1 LVGGEDAPDNMPRK
15 PAFVLLIPLVLLAL
29 NASGQQPNAAT
40 VPAVPPEIEQWMR
53 AAWGV
58 DPKALGYT
66 DTHFLLSLSESER
79 QGAFLFKQ
87 RCSLCHYS
95 MVASVGGARSGF
107 LTSLSVGPALSKKS
121 VDGQEDGVRKR
132 IMEGSARMPA
142 FKYALKP
149 PQVDMIIG
157 YLKKVDSL
165 RPPGLDETV
174 DKTRKAIPNV
184 TVAVQ

>member
-1 LVGGEDAPDNMPRK
+1 VARK
-15 PAFVLLIPLVLLAL
+15 CALAFLAL
-29 NASGQQPNAAT
+29 LVFLTLEASGQQPAPASAPT
-40 VPAVPPEIEQWMR
+40 VSPEIEQWMR

-58 DPKALGYT
+58 EPKSLGYT

-95 MVASVGGARSGF
+95 MVASVAGARAGF
-107 LTSLSVGPALSKKS
+107 LTSISVGPALSKNS
-121 VDGQEDGVRKR
+121 LDGREDAVRKK
-132 IMEGSARMPA
+132 IVEGSARMPA
-142 FKYALKP
+142 FKYALQP
-149 PQVDMIIG
+149 AQVDMIVG

-174 DKTRKAIPNV
+174 EKTRKAIPNV
-184 TVAVQ
+184 TVAAP